1 MDSILIDNFDNSSET
16 EFVDCN
22 NINHNGFD
30 SLLNGLD
37 PNLGMLADND
47 LEQFLGS
54 SVSSPLNFDLDDLYG
69 RVEEEQNWQQKY
81 TSQDHDH
88 CYFEMPSFCGSP
100 DSGLSSN
107 VTSNESSGC
116 TSIRNS
122 CGYETDSTLTLNPNL
137 DVPVDLQLKEQS
149 KSAFYVD
156 TDGTLMEYTEYQSE
170 TINNLSNNVIE
181 SLNQNSKQ
189 NKQFNDKRR
198 VEFENE
204 YLDDLSEV
212 KPVMSNKR
220 GRHQGLVLTEEERK
234 LCKKVYIEAL
244 EQRIENCTKE
254 NGELKRQ
261 IEILAGE
268 NKHLVTQLRN
278 MQMTL
283 GNTTKLTGQRG
294 TCLAVLL
301 LSVCLI
307 VAPNGKQFGM
317 NGGNRNT
324 LQQEMIV
331 DKFNQKP
338 GDLHH
343 SEIESRE
350 GVLTNLDQAIG
361 NRGQRFYGASRT
373 LIDFVAPEQKCM
385 DDKMSESFGFT
396 QADSVA
402 SFKANF

>member
-1 MDSILIDNFDNSSET
+1 MDNFDNSSET

-122 CGYETDSTLTLNPNL
+122 CGYETDSTLTLNSNL

-156 TDGTLMEYTEYQSE
+156 TDGTLMEYTECQSE

-181 SLNQNSKQ
+181 SLVKQNTKQ
-189 NKQFNDKRR
+189 NKQLNDKRR

-204 YLDDLSEV
+204 YLDALSEV

-234 LCKKVYIEAL
+234 LCKKEGINLPDVYPL
-244 EQRIENCTKE
+244 TKAE
-254 NGELKRQ
+254 ERELKR
-261 IEILAGE
+261 IRRKIR
-268 NKHLVTQLRN
+268 NKKSAQTSR
-278 MQMTL
+278 
-283 GNTTKLTGQRG
+283 RR
-294 TCLAVLL
+294 
-301 LSVCLI
+301 
-307 VAPNGKQFGM
+307 KQA
-317 NGGNRNT
+317 NKN
-324 LQQEMIV
+324 
-331 DKFNQKP
+331 
-338 GDLHH
+338 
-343 SEIESRE
+343 
-350 GVLTNLDQAIG
+350 
-361 NRGQRFYGASRT
+361 
-373 LIDFVAPEQKCM
+373 
-385 DDKMSESFGFT
+385 
-396 QADSVA
+396 
-402 SFKANF
+402 FKIFF

>member
-1 MDSILIDNFDNSSET
+1 MDNFDDSSET

-137 DVPVDLQLKEQS
+137 DVPVDFQLKESS

-156 TDGTLMEYTEYQSE
+156 TDGTLMEYTEYQTE
-170 TINNLSNNVIE
+170 AINNLPKS
-181 SLNQNSKQ
+181 SDKQNSKQ
-189 NKQFNDKRR
+189 NKQFNGNLENNKGYRDKNEI
-198 VEFENE
+198 EFENE
-204 YLDDLSEV
+204 YLDALSEV

-234 LCKKVYIEAL
+234 LCKKEGINLPDVYPL
-244 EQRIENCTKE
+244 TKAE
-254 NGELKRQ
+254 ERELKR
-261 IEILAGE
+261 IRRKIR
-268 NKHLVTQLRN
+268 NKKSAQTSR
-278 MQMTL
+278 
-283 GNTTKLTGQRG
+283 RR
-294 TCLAVLL
+294 
-301 LSVCLI
+301 
-307 VAPNGKQFGM
+307 KQA
-317 NGGNRNT
+317 NKN
-324 LQQEMIV
+324 
-331 DKFNQKP
+331 
-338 GDLHH
+338 
-343 SEIESRE
+343 
-350 GVLTNLDQAIG
+350 
-361 NRGQRFYGASRT
+361 
-373 LIDFVAPEQKCM
+373 
-385 DDKMSESFGFT
+385 
-396 QADSVA
+396 
-402 SFKANF
+402 FKIFF